1 MATTRHNAAR
11 EIKHGYN
18 NYNSDKMKKNNK
30 VTMVASLVLAIVGL
44 VMIIFNIIESGSWML
59 TVGLACIVLGQLLL
73 LPNLLKRNKD

>member
-1 MATTRHNAAR
+1 
-11 EIKHGYN
+11 
-18 NYNSDKMKKNNK
+18 MKKNNK

-59 TVGLACIVLGQLLL
+59 TAGLACIVLGQLLL